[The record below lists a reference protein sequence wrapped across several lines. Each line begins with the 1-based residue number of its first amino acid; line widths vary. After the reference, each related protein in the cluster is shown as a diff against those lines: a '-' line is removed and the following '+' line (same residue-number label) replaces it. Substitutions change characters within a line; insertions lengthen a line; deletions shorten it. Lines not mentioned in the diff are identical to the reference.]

1 MRPVKGQ
8 KEGVRVPEM
17 IIAITG
23 AIGSGKDTI
32 ADYLIRE
39 FGFKRLSFASKV
51 KDVAHIVF
59 GWDREMLE
67 GRTTESRAWRE
78 VVDPYWGLS
87 PRVALQR
94 IGTEMFRTHIHPDT
108 WVKAVVKEIQA
119 HPETNYVITDCRFDN
134 EVAALKELGASLWS
148 VSRGAAPAWSIAA
161 REGATCPVGIHE
173 TDWNVYRLE
182 RIADV
187 RIENNADL
195 RTLYD
200 RIDTY
205 MAETAAMKSSTT

>member
-1 MRPVKGQ
+1 
-8 KEGVRVPEM
+8 M

-32 ADYLIRE
+32 ADYLICA
-39 FGFKRLSFASKV
+39 FGFKRLAFASKV
-51 KDVAHIVF
+51 KDVAHVVF

-67 GRTTESRAWRE
+67 GRTPESRAYRE

-119 HPETNYVITDCRFDN
+119 NPETNYVITDCRFDN
-134 EVAALKELGASLWS
+134 EVAALKELGASLWA
-148 VSRGAAPAWSIAA
+148 VSRGVEPSWAAAA
-161 REGATCPVGIHE
+161 KQGAPCPEGIHT
-173 TDWNVYRLE
+173 TDWNIYRLQS
-182 RIADV
+182 IADIC
-187 RIENNADL
+187 IENNGTCADL
-195 RTLYD
+195 Y
-200 RIDTY
+200 
-205 MAETAAMKSSTT
+205 EQVSAAMTRTRGGFSDP